1 MNNGSKENFCLKDPE
16 SVLDELM
23 IPSFKLTGKFDCQK

>member
-1 MNNGSKENFCLKDPE
+1 MEVKKI
-16 SVLDELM
+16 SVWKIQSLCSELM